1 MGTATR
7 ARTTTSAPDTS
18 APDGTRP
25 VPARSSHQART
36 VTPRAE
42 ARHRRLGPFRLQQL
56 VLVELAAAGV
66 VVALAV
72 DEILLIPAAV
82 AAVLLS
88 LLVVVRRRGRPL
100 PEWLGTVMA
109 LRGRRRRAAAELL
122 PPDTDPGIAPAVECD
137 PALRSLSYTD
147 RERRVVGMVGDG
159 TFLTAV
165 LRVEPRPAALR
176 SGPAER
182 PLPLRLL
189 ADALEVDGIRLESV
203 QAVQYTQPAPAPH
216 LPERSVAATSYRPL
230 QAACGAPA
238 VRLTWI
244 ALKLDPE
251 LCREAVQ
258 ARGDGVEGA
267 QRCLVRAADQL
278 ASRLAGAGF
287 RATLLSEQ
295 ELVTALATSAGASP
309 LATARAGR
317 PDSAPARRTEER
329 ARAWRC
335 DDRWH
340 TTYGV
345 VSWPELG
352 PGAASLP
359 ALVAQLTGLPS
370 LATTFSLALSRGERR
385 SVAVRG
391 HVRITARSDGELVAA
406 RHTLERLSRD
416 NRLGLV
422 RLDREQVPGV
432 LATLPLGGT
441 R

>member
-7 ARTTTSAPDTS
+7 ARTTTSAPDNS
-18 APDGTRP
+18 EPDGARPAPTRSR
-25 VPARSSHQART
+25 PARTAAPRT
-36 VTPRAE
+36 E
-42 ARHRRLGPFRLQQL
+42 ARHRSLGPFQLRQL
-56 VLVELAAAGV
+56 VLVELAAAIV
-66 VVALAV
+66 VGAMAV
-72 DEILLIPAAV
+72 DGVLVVPAAV
-82 AAVLLS
+82 VAVA
-88 LLVVVRRRGRPL
+88 LVLVAVVRRRGRPL
-100 PEWLGTVMA
+100 PEWLGTVVA
-109 LRGRRRRAAAELL
+109 LRRRRRQAAAEVL
-122 PPDTDPGIAPAVECD
+122 PPDLDPGLAPAVECD
-137 PALRSLSYTD
+137 PALHSLSYTD
-147 RERRVVGMVGDG
+147 RDRRGIGMVGDG

-176 SGPAER
+176 TGPAER

-189 ADALEVDGIRLESV
+189 SDVLEVDGIRLESV

-216 LPERSVAATSYRPL
+216 LPEQSVAATSYRPL
-230 QAACGAPA
+230 QATCGAPA

-258 ARGDGVEGA
+258 ARGDGLEGA

-309 LATARAGR
+309 MATARAGR

-345 VSWPELG
+345 SRWPEVG

-359 ALVAQLTGLPS
+359 SLVAQLTNLRA
-370 LATTFSLALSRGERR
+370 LATTFSLTLSRGENR
-385 SVAVRG
+385 SVALSG
-391 HVRITARSDGELVAA
+391 HIRITARSDDELVAA
-406 RHTLERLSRD
+406 RHTLERLSREH
-416 NRLGLV
+416 RVGIV

>member
-7 ARTTTSAPDTS
+7 ARTTTSAPDNP
-18 APDGTRP
+18 APDGVRP
-25 VPARSSHQART
+25 APSRSRSART
-36 VTPRAE
+36 AAPRAE
-42 ARHRRLGPFRLQQL
+42 ARHRGLGPFRLRQF
-56 VLVELAAAGV
+56 VVFEVAAAGV
-66 VVALAV
+66 VGAAAV
-72 DEILLIPAAV
+72 DRVLVIPAAV
-82 AAVLLS
+82 VAVLLV
-88 LLVVVRRRGRPL
+88 LVSVVRRRGRPL

-109 LRGRRRRAAAELL
+109 LRRRRRRAASEVL
-122 PPDTDPGIAPAVECD
+122 PPDIDPGLAPAVECE
-137 PALRSLSYTD
+137 PALRSVSYTD
-147 RERRVVGMVGDG
+147 RERRGIGMVGDG

-176 SGPAER
+176 TGPAER

-189 ADALEVDGIRLESV
+189 CDALEVDGIRLESV

-216 LPERSVAATSYRPL
+216 LPAQSMAATSYGPL
-230 QAACGAPA
+230 QAASGAPA

-251 LCREAVQ
+251 LCREAVR
-258 ARGDGVEGA
+258 ARGGGVEGA
-267 QRCLVRAADQL
+267 QRCLVRVADHL

-309 LATARAGR
+309 MATARAGR
-317 PDSAPARRTEER
+317 PDSSPARRTEEK

-345 VSWPELG
+345 SRWPEFG
-352 PGAASLP
+352 PGAAALP
-359 ALVAQLTGLPS
+359 SLVARLTDLRA
-370 LATTFSLALSRGERR
+370 LATTFSLTLSPGENR
-385 SVAVRG
+385 SVALRG

-406 RHTLERLSRD
+406 RHTLEHLSREG
-416 NRLGLV
+416 RVGLV

>member
-7 ARTTTSAPDTS
+7 ARTATSAPDS
-18 APDGTRP
+18 PAPDGARPEPARPRP
-25 VPARSSHQART
+25 VRSA
-36 VTPRAE
+36 TPRAE
-42 ARHRRLGPFRLQQL
+42 ARHRGLGPLRLHQL
-56 VLVELAAAGV
+56 VLAELAAAGV
-66 VVALAV
+66 LAAAAV
-72 DEILLIPAAV
+72 HKVLVIPAAV
-82 AAVLLS
+82 VAVVLL
-88 LLVVVRRRGRPL
+88 LLTVLRRRGRPL

-109 LRGRRRRAAAELL
+109 LRHRRRRAASEVL
-122 PPDTDPGIAPAVECD
+122 PPDTDPGLAPAVECD
-137 PALRSLSYTD
+137 PALRSLTYVD
-147 RERRVVGMVGDG
+147 RERRGVGMVGDG

-165 LRVEPRPAALR
+165 LRVEPRPSALR
-176 SGPAER
+176 SGPGER

-189 ADALEVDGIRLESV
+189 SDALEVDGIRLESV

-216 LPERSVAATSYRPL
+216 LPAQSVAASSYGPL
-230 QAACGAPA
+230 QASCGAPA
-238 VRLTWI
+238 VRVTWV

-258 ARGDGVEGA
+258 ARGDGLEGA

-287 RATLLSEQ
+287 RATLLPEQ

-309 LATARAGR
+309 AATARAGR
-317 PDSAPARRTEER
+317 PDSSPARRTEEK

-340 TTYGV
+340 TTYAV
-345 VSWPELG
+345 ARWPELG
-352 PGAASLP
+352 PGSVPLP
-359 ALVAQLTGLPS
+359 SLVASLTGLPA
-370 LATTFSLALSRGERR
+370 LATTFSLTLSRGESR
-385 SVAVRG
+385 SVAIRG
-391 HVRITARSDGELVAA
+391 HVRITARSDAELVAA
-406 RHTLERLSRD
+406 RHVLERLSRE
-416 NRLGLV
+416 RRVGIA

>member
-7 ARTTTSAPDTS
+7 ARTTTSAPDS
-18 APDGTRP
+18 P
-25 VPARSSHQART
+25 VPDAGRRTPAGPLPART
-36 VTPRAE
+36 AVLRAE
-42 ARHRRLGPFRLQQL
+42 ARRRRLGPFRLGQL
-56 VLVELAAAGV
+56 VLVELAAAV
-66 VVALAV
+66 LVAAAAV
-72 DEILLIPAAV
+72 DRMLVVPAAV
-82 AAVLLS
+82 VAVLL
-88 LLVVVRRRGRPL
+88 LLCAVLRRRGRPL
-100 PEWLGTVMA
+100 SEWLGTAVA
-109 LRGRRRRAAAELL
+109 LRRRRRRAAAEVL
-122 PPDTDPGIAPAVECD
+122 PPDTDPGLAPAVECE

-147 RERRVVGMVGDG
+147 RERRGIGMVGDG

-182 PLPLRLL
+182 PLPMRLL
-189 ADALEVDGIRLESV
+189 ADVLEVDGIRLESV

-216 LPERSVAATSYRPL
+216 LPGRSVAATSYGPL
-230 QAACGAPA
+230 QATSGTPA
-238 VRLTWI
+238 VRVTWV

-251 LCREAVQ
+251 LCREAVR
-258 ARGDGVEGA
+258 ARGDGLEGA
-267 QRCLVRAADQL
+267 QRCLVRTADQL
-278 ASRLAGAGF
+278 ASRLTGAGF

-295 ELVTALATSAGASP
+295 ELVTALATASGASP
-309 LATARAGR
+309 MATARAGR

-345 VSWPELG
+345 SRWPELG
-352 PGAASLP
+352 PGATPLP
-359 ALVAQLTGLPS
+359 SLVALLTGVPS
-370 LATTFSLALSRGERR
+370 LATVFSLTLSRGERR

-391 HVRITARSDGELVAA
+391 HLRITARSDGELVAA
-406 RHTLERLSRD
+406 RHTVERLARE
-416 NRLGLV
+416 RRTGLV

-441 R
+441 H

>member
-7 ARTTTSAPDTS
+7 ARTTTSAPDNP
-18 APDGTRP
+18 APDGARSA
-25 VPARSSHQART
+25 PARSRSART
-36 VTPRAE
+36 VVPRAE
-42 ARHRRLGPFRLQQL
+42 ARHRHLGPFRLRQFV
-56 VLVELAAAGV
+56 VLEVAAAGV
-66 VVALAV
+66 VGAAAV
-72 DEILLIPAAV
+72 DRVLVIPAAV
-82 AAVLLS
+82 VAVV
-88 LLVVVRRRGRPL
+88 LVLVSVVRRRGRPL
-100 PEWLGTVMA
+100 TEWLGTVLE
-109 LRGRRRRAAAELL
+109 LRRRKRRAASEVL
-122 PPDTDPGIAPAVECD
+122 PPDTDPGLAPAVECV

-147 RERRVVGMVGDG
+147 RNRRGIGMVGDG

-165 LRVEPRPAALR
+165 LRVEPRAEALR

-189 ADALEVDGIRLESV
+189 SDALEVDGIRLESV

-216 LPERSVAATSYRPL
+216 LPAQSVAATSYGPL
-230 QAACGAPA
+230 QATCGAPA

-244 ALKLDPE
+244 ALKLDAE
-251 LCREAVQ
+251 LCREAVR

-267 QRCLVRAADQL
+267 QRCLVRVADHL

-309 LATARAGR
+309 MATARAGR
-317 PDSAPARRTEER
+317 PDSSPARRTEER

-345 VSWPELG
+345 SRWPEFG

-359 ALVAQLTGLPS
+359 SLVARLTGLRA
-370 LATTFSLALSRGERR
+370 LATTFSLTLSRGEHR

-391 HVRITARSDGELVAA
+391 HIRITARSDGELVDA
-406 RHTLERLSRD
+406 RHTLERLSRES
-416 NRLGLV
+416 RVGLV

>member
-1 MGTATR
+1 
-7 ARTTTSAPDTS
+7 
-18 APDGTRP
+18 
-25 VPARSSHQART
+25 
-36 VTPRAE
+36 
-42 ARHRRLGPFRLQQL
+42 
-56 VLVELAAAGV
+56 VLVQLAVAGV
-66 VVALAV
+66 VTAAAV
-72 DEILLIPAAV
+72 HRLLVVPAAV
-82 AAVLLS
+82 VGVVLVLLA
-88 LLVVVRRRGRPL
+88 VVRRRGRPL
-100 PEWLGTVMA
+100 PEWLGTVVA
-109 LRGRRRRAAAELL
+109 LRRRRRRAADAVLS
-122 PPDTDPGIAPAVECD
+122 PGTDPGLAPAVECE
-137 PALRSLSYTD
+137 PTLRSLSYTD
-147 RERRVVGMVGDG
+147 RERRGIGMVGDG

-165 LRVEPRPAALR
+165 LRVEPRAAALR
-176 SGPAER
+176 SGPGER

-189 ADALEVDGIRLESV
+189 YDALEVDGIRLESV

-230 QAACGAPA
+230 QAESGAPA

-244 ALKLDPE
+244 ALKLDPQ

-267 QRCLVRAADQL
+267 QRCLARVADQL
-278 ASRLAGAGF
+278 ASRLTGAGF

-317 PDSAPARRTEER
+317 PDSAPARRTEEK

-345 VSWPELG
+345 VRWPELG
-352 PGAASLP
+352 PGAAPLP
-359 ALVAQLTGLPS
+359 SLVALLTGLPA
-370 LATTFSLALSRGERR
+370 LATTFSLTLSRGGRR

-391 HVRITARSDGELVAA
+391 HVRVTARSDGELVAA
-406 RHTLERLSRD
+406 RHTLERLARE
-416 NRLGLV
+416 RRIGLL

-432 LATLPLGGT
+432 LATLPLGGV

>member
-7 ARTTTSAPDTS
+7 ARTATSVPDNP
-18 APDGTRP
+18 APDGARP
-25 VPARSSHQART
+25 ASARSRAART
-36 VTPRAE
+36 VVLRAE
-42 ARHRRLGPFRLQQL
+42 ARHRGLGPLRLRHFV
-56 VLVELAAAGV
+56 VLEVAAAGV
-66 VVALAV
+66 LGAAAV
-72 DEILLIPAAV
+72 DRILVIPAAV
-82 AAVLLS
+82 VAVLLV
-88 LLVVVRRRGRPL
+88 LVSVVRRRGRPFL
-100 PEWLGTVMA
+100 EWLGTVME
-109 LRGRRRRAAAELL
+109 LRRRRRRAASEVL
-122 PPDTDPGIAPAVECD
+122 PPDTDPGLAPAVECD

-147 RERRVVGMVGDG
+147 RDRRGIGMVGDG

-165 LRVEPRPAALR
+165 LRVEPRAAALR

-189 ADALEVDGIRLESV
+189 ADVLEVDGIRLESV

-216 LPERSVAATSYRPL
+216 LPAQSVAATSYGPL

-238 VRLTWI
+238 VRLTWV

-267 QRCLVRAADQL
+267 QRCLVRAADHL

-309 LATARAGR
+309 MATARAGR
-317 PDSAPARRTEER
+317 PDAPPARRTEEK

-345 VSWPELG
+345 SRWPEFG

-359 ALVAQLTGLPS
+359 SLVARLTGLRA
-370 LATTFSLALSRGERR
+370 LATTFSLTLSRGERR

-406 RHTLERLSRD
+406 RHTLERLSRES
-416 NRLGLV
+416 RLGLA

>member
-7 ARTTTSAPDTS
+7 ARTATSAPDLP
-18 APDGTRP
+18 APDGARPESARPRPTR
-25 VPARSSHQART
+25 A
-36 VTPRAE
+36 VTPRVE
-42 ARHRRLGPFRLQQL
+42 ARHRGLGPLRLHQL
-56 VLVELAAAGV
+56 VMVELAAAGV
-66 VVALAV
+66 LAAAAVHEVLVVPTAVVAVLVLLAV
-72 DEILLIPAAV
+72 V
-82 AAVLLS
+82 S
-88 LLVVVRRRGRPL
+88 RRRGRPL
-100 PEWLGTVMA
+100 PEWLGTVVA
-109 LRGRRRRAAAELL
+109 LRRRRRRAAAEVL
-122 PPDTDPGIAPAVECD
+122 PPETDPGLAPAVECE
-137 PALRSLSYTD
+137 PALRSLTYTD
-147 RERRVVGMVGDG
+147 RDRRGVGMVGDG

-165 LRVEPRPAALR
+165 LRVEPRPSALR

-189 ADALEVDGIRLESV
+189 SDVLEVDGIRLESV

-216 LPERSVAATSYRPL
+216 LPARSPAASSYGPL

-238 VRLTWI
+238 VRVTWV

-251 LCREAVQ
+251 LCREAIR
-258 ARGDGVEGA
+258 ARGDGLEGA

-278 ASRLAGAGF
+278 ASRLVGAGF

-309 LATARAGR
+309 MATTRAGR
-317 PDSAPARRTEER
+317 PDSAPARRTEEK

-340 TTYGV
+340 TTYAV
-345 VSWPELG
+345 ARWPELG

-359 ALVAQLTGLPS
+359 SLVATVTGLPA
-370 LATTFSLALSRGERR
+370 LATTFSLTLSPGERR
-385 SVAVRG
+385 SVALRG
-391 HVRITARSDGELVAA
+391 HVRITARSDGDLVSA
-406 RHTLERLSRD
+406 RHVLERLSREH
-416 NRLGLV
+416 RIGLV